1 MHQMTRCKT
10 PYLIH
15 AYVSMMS
22 PRVPVPEPQIVQ
34 ITLVP
39 NYLCPEGFSDVVFD
53 CPCPGEDDE
62 KKLGLAEIQENST
75 ALIAE
80 ELSRKLNKK

>member
-1 MHQMTRCKT
+1 
-10 PYLIH
+10 
-15 AYVSMMS
+15 MMS

-39 NYLCPEGFSDVVFD
+39 NYLYPEGIPDVVFD
-53 CPCPGEDDE
+53 CLCPGEDDE
-62 KKLGLAEIQENST
+62 RKLGLAEIQENST